1 MVLCRCLIG
10 KVESKEDLEKRG
22 FDSPNRAD
30 TIMMRRFY
38 TPLEV
43 QRMKP
48 GGRSRR
54 RTPDDVD
61 WRTV

>member
-1 MVLCRCLIG
+1 M
-10 KVESKEDLEKRG
+10 ESKEDLEKGG

-54 RTPDDVD
+54 GTADDVN

>member
-1 MVLCRCLIG
+1 
-10 KVESKEDLEKRG
+10 VESTEDLEKRG

-43 QRMKP
+43 QRVKP
-48 GGRSRR
+48 GGQSQR
-54 RTPDDVD
+54 RTSDDVD